1 MSHTSLPYL
10 VGSCVL
16 CLCVYSIVISE
27 VVVGWRMQCDLQS
40 VRDERHCARVG
51 NLGLEVRFYDE
62 GVFSCVTAAG

>member
-1 MSHTSLPYL
+1 M
-10 VGSCVL
+10 
-16 CLCVYSIVISE
+16 
-27 VVVGWRMQCDLQS
+27 GWRMQCDLQS